1 MEALYIVISAT
12 MGKMGKFIRFMT
24 RAQYSHVSVACSEDL
39 HDLVSF
45 ARRYYHAPFYGG
57 FIHEGPERYCWDGAY
72 AQAMVY
78 RIPLEPEQAQAVR
91 QELAAME
98 AAPEQY
104 IYHLPDAALGLFRR
118 HSNIPDA
125 YICLSFALKILG
137 YTDVLPPEPV
147 YKIPVLAEILEPY
160 RVYTG
165 SIGDFALSSEPDY
178 YWEISLR
185 RSASLTARQCA
196 QLWTRWRAARSET
209 RSEDGAYIF
218 STKNKN

>member
-57 FIHEGPERYCWDGAY
+57 FIHEGPERYCWDGSY

-78 RIPLEPEQAQAVR
+78 RIPLKPEQAQAVR

-178 YWEISLR
+178 YREISLR

-196 QLWTRWRAARSET
+196 QLWTRWRAARSESKSAEET
-209 RSEDGAYIF
+209 YIF
-218 STKNKN
+218 SAKNKN